1 MSKNNTEPEIWNQLK
16 KSKNIICC
24 VDSRFDFDAFCSAL
38 AFREV
43 IKQELGK
50 EVELTYVEEPEKRAE
65 VTLEKILGL
74 PLEIKYNIDPS
85 DINFSKYDCMV
96 FLDSGDYKHISQ
108 KESFE
113 ISDNLVTINIDH
125 HSTNNLYGKLN
136 YFEVLPSACSVLYKL
151 FTSLKIKISPTVAKL
166 LLLGIISDSGFLQY
180 EAAKSNDFR
189 DVAELIDLSEK
200 YFHEIVM
207 YLNPS
212 QSIELLKFK
221 KIVYNNLVL
230 NREYKFAYSY
240 ALLEDFKKEN
250 LSPKAKKERSGSEMI
265 QDIADMKFSVFITQN
280 EDNNDTY
287 NLSFRS
293 SNHTKVDVSKIAGE
307 FNGGG
312 HEMAAGGKS
321 QNVKN
326 LQDLIRDIELTAK
339 RLY

>member
-16 KSKNIICC
+16 KSKKIICC

-74 PLEIKYNIDPS
+74 PLEIKYNTDPS

-113 ISDNLVTINIDH
+113 IPDNLVTINIDH

-136 YFEVLPSACSVLYKL
+136 YFEVLPSACSVLYQL
-151 FTSLKIKISPTVAKL
+151 FKSLNIELSDTVAEL

-180 EAAKSNDFR
+180 EVAKSKDFR
-189 DVAELIDLSEK
+189 DVAELIDISGK
-200 YFHEIVM
+200 DFHDIVM
-207 YLNPS
+207 YLNPP
-212 QSIELLKFK
+212 QSVELLKFK
-221 KIVYNNLVL
+221 KIVYNNLIL
-230 NREYKFAYSY
+230 NNEYKFAYSCI
-240 ALLEDFKKEN
+240 LLDDFKKEN
-250 LSPKAKKERSGSEMI
+250 LNPKAKKERSGSEMI
-265 QDIADMKFSVFITQN
+265 QDIAGMNFSVFITQS

-293 SNHTKVDVSKIAGE
+293 SNHTKVDVSKIAEE

-312 HEMAAGGKS
+312 HEMAAGGKAR
-321 QNVKN
+321 NVKN
-326 LQDLIRDIELTAK
+326 IQDLIRDIKLSVK
-339 RLY
+339 HLY